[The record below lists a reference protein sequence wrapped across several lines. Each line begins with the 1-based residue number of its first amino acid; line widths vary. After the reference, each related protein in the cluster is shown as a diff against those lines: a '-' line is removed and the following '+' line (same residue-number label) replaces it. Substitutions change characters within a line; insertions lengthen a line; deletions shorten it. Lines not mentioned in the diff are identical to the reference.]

1 MNRFNEIIKLVKTS
15 KSAVILTGAGIS
27 TESGLPDFRSD
38 NGFWTKNKPIQFN
51 EFLLSEEKQRLSWE
65 RNIELHSLLKNIKPN
80 LGHMFVEK
88 ITSLQKNNFLITQ
101 NIDGLHQ
108 KSGVPKNKIIEI
120 HGSAIEAACLE
131 CEAKQNILD
140 FHDAIKFEGPL
151 PKCTAC
157 GGVVKVATI
166 SFGQPM
172 NEMDMMHASKIVEE
186 SDLMIVM
193 GSSLKVLPAGK
204 LPNLAM
210 QSGSKLIILNREKT
224 RYDQSADIVI
234 NDELQN
240 ICSKL
245 IDEL

>member
-1 MNRFNEIIKLVKTS
+1 MNTFNEIIRLVKAS
-15 KSAVILTGAGIS
+15 ERIVILTGAGIS

-65 RNIELHSLLKNIKPN
+65 RNIELHSLLENIKPN
-80 LGHMFVEK
+80 IGHAFVKK
-88 ITSLQKNNFLITQ
+88 IIGLQKNNFLITQ

-108 KSGVPKNKIIEI
+108 KSGIPKNKIIEI

-131 CEAKQNILD
+131 CEAKQNVLD
-140 FHDAIKFEGPL
+140 FHDAIKSKIPL
-151 PKCTAC
+151 PKCSVC
-157 GGVVKVATI
+157 GGIVKVATI

-172 NEMDMMHASKIVEE
+172 NEIDMMHASKIVKE

-210 QSGSKLIILNREKT
+210 QSGSKLIISNREKT
-224 RYDQSADIVI
+224 RYDSSADIVI

-245 IDEL
+245 IEGL

>member
-1 MNRFNEIIKLVKTS
+1 MNTFNEIIKLVKTS
-15 KSAVILTGAGIS
+15 KGTVILTGAGIS

-151 PKCTAC
+151 PKCTVC

-210 QSGSKLIILNREKT
+210 QSGSKLIVLNREKT

>member
-15 KSAVILTGAGIS
+15 KSTVILTGAGIS

-151 PKCTAC
+151 PKCTVC

-172 NEMDMMHASKIVEE
+172 NEMDMMHASKIVKE

-210 QSGSKLIILNREKT
+210 QSGSKLIVLNREKT

>member
-1 MNRFNEIIKLVKTS
+1 MNTFNEIIKLVKASERT
-15 KSAVILTGAGIS
+15 VILTGAGIS
-27 TESGLPDFRSD
+27 TESGLPDFRSN

-80 LGHMFVEK
+80 IGHAFVEK
-88 ITSLQKNNFLITQ
+88 IIRLQKNNFLITQ

-108 KSGVPKNKIIEI
+108 KSGISKNKIIEI

-140 FHDAIKFEGPL
+140 FHDAIKSKTPL
-151 PKCTAC
+151 PGCSVC

-172 NEMDMMHASKIVEE
+172 NEIDMMHASKIVEE
-186 SDLMIVM
+186 SDLMTV
-193 GSSLKVLPAGK
+193 SYTHLTLPT
-204 LPNLAM
+204 
-210 QSGSKLIILNREKT
+210 ILL
-224 RYDQSADIVI
+224 V
-234 NDELQN
+234 
-240 ICSKL
+240 
-245 IDEL
+245 

>member
-1 MNRFNEIIKLVKTS
+1 MNTFNEIIKLVKTS
-15 KSAVILTGAGIS
+15 KSTVILTGAGIS

-151 PKCTAC
+151 PKCTVC

-172 NEMDMMHASKIVEE
+172 NEMDMIHASKIVQE

-210 QSGSKLIILNREKT
+210 QSGSKLIVLNREKT

>member
-1 MNRFNEIIKLVKTS
+1 MNTFNEIIKLVKASNRT
-15 KSAVILTGAGIS
+15 VVLTGAGIS

-65 RNIELHSLLKNIKPN
+65 RNIELHTLLKNIKPN
-80 LGHMFVEK
+80 IGHAFVE
-88 ITSLQKNNFLITQ
+88 IISGLLKNNFLITQ

-108 KSGVPKNKIIEI
+108 KSGIPKNKIIEI

-131 CEAKQNILD
+131 CQAKQNILD
-140 FHDAIKFEGPL
+140 FHDAIKFKAPL
-151 PKCTAC
+151 PKCNFC
-157 GGVVKVATI
+157 GGIVKVATI

-234 NDELQN
+234 SDELQN

-245 IDEL
+245 LEKL

>member
-15 KSAVILTGAGIS
+15 KSTVILTGAGIS

-38 NGFWTKNKPIQFN
+38 NGFWAKNKPIQFN
-51 EFLLSEEKQRLSWE
+51 EFLLSEEKQRLSWK

-151 PKCTAC
+151 PKCTVC

-210 QSGSKLIILNREKT
+210 QSGSKLIVLNREKT

>member
-1 MNRFNEIIKLVKTS
+1 VNRFNEIIKLVKTS
-15 KSAVILTGAGIS
+15 KSTVILTGAGIS

-38 NGFWTKNKPIQFN
+38 NGFWAKNKPIQFN
-51 EFLLSEEKQRLSWE
+51 EFLLSEEKQRLSWK

-151 PKCTAC
+151 PKCTVC

-210 QSGSKLIILNREKT
+210 QSGSKLIVLNREKT

>member
-1 MNRFNEIIKLVKTS
+1 MNTFSEIIKLIKASECT
-15 KSAVILTGAGIS
+15 VILTGAGIS

-38 NGFWTKNKPIQFN
+38 NGFWTKNQPIQFN

-65 RNIELHSLLKNIKPN
+65 RNIELHALLKNIKPN
-80 LGHMFVEK
+80 IGHAFVEK
-88 ITSLQKNNFLITQ
+88 ITGLQKNNFLITQ

-108 KSGVPKNKIIEI
+108 RSGIPKNKIIEI

-131 CEAKQNILD
+131 CQAEQNILD
-140 FHDAIKFEGPL
+140 FHDAIQSKAPL
-151 PKCTAC
+151 PKCNFC
-157 GGVVKVATI
+157 GGIVKVATI

-193 GSSLKVLPAGK
+193 GSSLKVMPAGK

-224 RYDQSADIVI
+224 RYDQGADVVM
-234 NDELQN
+234 NNELQN
-240 ICSKL
+240 ICSRL
-245 IDEL
+245 LEEL

>member
-1 MNRFNEIIKLVKTS
+1 VNRFNEIIKLVKTS
-15 KSAVILTGAGIS
+15 KSTVILTGAGIS

-65 RNIELHSLLKNIKPN
+65 RNIELHSLLKNIEPN

-88 ITSLQKNNFLITQ
+88 IIGLQKNNFLITQ

-108 KSGVPKNKIIEI
+108 KSGVPENKIIEI

-140 FHDAIKFEGPL
+140 FHDAIKLEDPL
-151 PKCTAC
+151 PKCTFC

>member
-1 MNRFNEIIKLVKTS
+1 MNTFNEIIKLVKAS
-15 KSAVILTGAGIS
+15 KSTVILTGAGIS

-38 NGFWTKNKPIQFN
+38 NGFWTKNKPIKFN
-51 EFLLSEEKQRLSWE
+51 EFLQSEEKQRLSWE

-88 ITSLQKNNFLITQ
+88 ITSLQKSNFLITQ

-108 KSGVPKNKIIEI
+108 KSGVSRNKIIEI

-131 CEAKQNILD
+131 CAAKQNILD
-140 FHDAIKFEGPL
+140 FHDAIKLEDPL
-151 PKCTAC
+151 PKCTFC

>member
-1 MNRFNEIIKLVKTS
+1 MNTFNEIIRLIKASERT
-15 KSAVILTGAGIS
+15 VILTGAGIS
-27 TESGLPDFRSD
+27 TESGLPDFRSND
-38 NGFWTKNKPIQFN
+38 GFWTKNKPIQFN

-80 LGHMFVEK
+80 IGHAFVEK
-88 ITSLQKNNFLITQ
+88 IIRLQKKNFLITQ

-108 KSGVPKNKIIEI
+108 KSGISKNKIIEI

-140 FHDAIKFEGPL
+140 FHDAVKAKVPL
-151 PKCTAC
+151 PKCSLC

-172 NEMDMMHASKIVEE
+172 NEIDMMHASKIVEQ

-224 RYDQSADIVI
+224 RYDSIADMVI

-240 ICSKL
+240 ICSGL
-245 IDEL
+245 IKEL

>member
-1 MNRFNEIIKLVKTS
+1 MNTFNEIIKLVKAS
-15 KSAVILTGAGIS
+15 KSTVILTGAGIS

-38 NGFWTKNKPIQFN
+38 NGFWTKNKPIKFN
-51 EFLLSEEKQRLSWE
+51 EFLQSEENQRLSWE

-88 ITSLQKNNFLITQ
+88 ITSLQKSNFLITQ

-108 KSGVPKNKIIEI
+108 KSGVSRKKIIEI

-131 CEAKQNILD
+131 CAAKQNILD
-140 FHDAIKFEGPL
+140 FHDAIKLEDSL
-151 PKCTAC
+151 PKCTFC

>member
-1 MNRFNEIIKLVKTS
+1 VNTFNEIIKLVIASNST
-15 KSAVILTGAGIS
+15 VILTGAGIS

-38 NGFWTKNKPIQFN
+38 NGFWTKNKPIPFN
-51 EFLLSEEKQRLSWE
+51 EFLLREEKQRLSWE
-65 RNIELHSLLKNIKPN
+65 RNIELHALLKNIKPN
-80 LGHMFVEK
+80 IGHAFVKK

-108 KSGVPKNKIIEI
+108 KSGIPKNKIIEI

-131 CEAKQNILD
+131 CQAEQNILD
-140 FHDAIKFEGPL
+140 FHDAIKSKVPL
-151 PKCTAC
+151 PKCNVC
-157 GGVVKVATI
+157 GGIVKVATI

-224 RYDQSADIVI
+224 RYDQSADIVM

-240 ICSKL
+240 ICSRL
-245 IDEL
+245 LEEL

>member
-1 MNRFNEIIKLVKTS
+1 MNTFNEIIELVKASERT
-15 KSAVILTGAGIS
+15 VILTGAGIS
-27 TESGLPDFRSD
+27 TESGLPDFRSN

-80 LGHMFVEK
+80 IGHAFVEK
-88 ITSLQKNNFLITQ
+88 IIGLQKNNFLITQ

-108 KSGVPKNKIIEI
+108 KSGIPKNKIIEI

-131 CEAKQNILD
+131 CEAKQNVLD
-140 FHDAIKFEGPL
+140 FHDAIKSKIPL
-151 PKCTAC
+151 PKCSVC

-172 NEMDMMHASKIVEE
+172 NEIDMMHASKIVEE

-224 RYDQSADIVI
+224 RYDSSADIVI

-240 ICSKL
+240 ICNKL
-245 IDEL
+245 IEGL

>member
-1 MNRFNEIIKLVKTS
+1 MNTFNEIIRLVKVSERT
-15 KSAVILTGAGIS
+15 VILTGAGIS

-65 RNIELHSLLKNIKPN
+65 RNIELHLLLRKIKPN
-80 LGHMFVEK
+80 IGHAFVKK
-88 ITSLQKNNFLITQ
+88 ITNMRKNNFLITQ

-140 FHDAIKFEGPL
+140 FHSAIKSKSPL
-151 PKCTAC
+151 PKCAIC
-157 GGVVKVATI
+157 DGVVKVATI

-172 NEMDMMHASKIVEE
+172 NEMDMMHASKIVED

-210 QSGSKLIILNREKT
+210 QSGSKLIIFNRDET
-224 RYDQSADIVI
+224 RYDSSADIVI

-240 ICSKL
+240 ICSRL
-245 IDEL
+245 MQGL

>member
-1 MNRFNEIIKLVKTS
+1 MNTFNEIIKLVKASNRT
-15 KSAVILTGAGIS
+15 VVLTGAGIS

-88 ITSLQKNNFLITQ
+88 ITSLQKSNFLITQ

-131 CEAKQNILD
+131 CAAKQNILD
-140 FHDAIKFEGPL
+140 FHDAIKLEDPL
-151 PKCTAC
+151 PKCTFC

>member
-15 KSAVILTGAGIS
+15 KSTVILTGAGIS

-151 PKCTAC
+151 PKCTVC

>member
-1 MNRFNEIIKLVKTS
+1 MNTFNEIIKLVKTS
-15 KSAVILTGAGIS
+15 KSTVILTGAGIS

-151 PKCTAC
+151 PKCTVC

-210 QSGSKLIILNREKT
+210 QSGSKLIVLNREKT

>member
-1 MNRFNEIIKLVKTS
+1 MNTFNEIIKLVKAS
-15 KSAVILTGAGIS
+15 KSTVILTGAGIS

-38 NGFWTKNKPIQFN
+38 NGFWTKNKPIKFN
-51 EFLLSEEKQRLSWE
+51 EFLQSEENQRLSWE

-88 ITSLQKNNFLITQ
+88 ITSLQKSNFLITQ

-108 KSGVPKNKIIEI
+108 KSGVSRNKIIEI

-131 CEAKQNILD
+131 CAAKQNILD
-140 FHDAIKFEGPL
+140 FHDAIKLEDPL
-151 PKCTAC
+151 PKCTFC

-172 NEMDMMHASKIVEE
+172 NEMDMMHASKIVKE

>member
-1 MNRFNEIIKLVKTS
+1 MNTFNEIIKLVKAS

-80 LGHMFVEK
+80 IGHMFVEK
-88 ITSLQKNNFLITQ
+88 ITSLQKSNFLITQ

-108 KSGVPKNKIIEI
+108 KSGVPRNKIIEI

-131 CEAKQNILD
+131 CAAKQNILD
-140 FHDAIKFEGPL
+140 FHDAIKLEDPL
-151 PKCTAC
+151 PKCTFC
-157 GGVVKVATI
+157 GGIVKVATI

>member
-1 MNRFNEIIKLVKTS
+1 MSTFNEIIRLVKASERT
-15 KSAVILTGAGIS
+15 VILTGAGIS

-51 EFLLSEEKQRLSWE
+51 EFLLSEEEKQRLSWE

-80 LGHMFVEK
+80 IGHAFVEK
-88 ITSLQKNNFLITQ
+88 IIKLQKNNFLITQ

-108 KSGVPKNKIIEI
+108 KSGISKNKIIEI

-140 FHDAIKFEGPL
+140 FHDAIKSKVPL
-151 PKCTAC
+151 PKCSVC

-172 NEMDMMHASKIVEE
+172 NEIDMMHASKIVEE

-193 GSSLKVLPAGK
+193 GSSLKVLLCRKAS
-204 LPNLAM
+204 NLAM

-224 RYDQSADIVI
+224 R
-234 NDELQN
+234 L
-240 ICSKL
+240 
-245 IDEL
+245 

>member
-1 MNRFNEIIKLVKTS
+1 MNTFNEIIKLVKAS
-15 KSAVILTGAGIS
+15 KSTVILTGAGIS

-38 NGFWTKNKPIQFN
+38 NGFWTKNKPIKFN
-51 EFLLSEEKQRLSWE
+51 EFLQSEEKQRLSWE

-88 ITSLQKNNFLITQ
+88 ITSLQKSNFLITQ

-108 KSGVPKNKIIEI
+108 KSGVSRNKIIEI

-131 CEAKQNILD
+131 CAAKQNILD
-140 FHDAIKFEGPL
+140 FHDAIKLEDPL
-151 PKCTAC
+151 PKCTFC

-172 NEMDMMHASKIVEE
+172 NEMDMMHASKIVKE

-234 NDELQN
+234 NDELQK

>member
-1 MNRFNEIIKLVKTS
+1 VNTFNEIIRLVKAS
-15 KSAVILTGAGIS
+15 ERIVILTGAGIS

-51 EFLLSEEKQRLSWE
+51 EFLFSEEKQRLSWE

-80 LGHMFVEK
+80 IGHAFVEK
-88 ITSLQKNNFLITQ
+88 IIRLQKNNFLITQ

-108 KSGVPKNKIIEI
+108 KSGISKNKIIEI

-140 FHDAIKFEGPL
+140 FHDAIKSKIPL
-151 PKCTAC
+151 PKCSVC

-172 NEMDMMHASKIVEE
+172 NGIDMMHASKIVEE

-224 RYDQSADIVI
+224 RYDSSADIVI

-245 IDEL
+245 VEEL

>member
-1 MNRFNEIIKLVKTS
+1 MNTFNEIIKLVKAS
-15 KSAVILTGAGIS
+15 KSTVILTGAGIS

-51 EFLLSEEKQRLSWE
+51 EFLQSEEKQRLSWE
-65 RNIELHSLLKNIKPN
+65 RNIELHSLLKNLKPN

-88 ITSLQKNNFLITQ
+88 ITSLQKSNFLITQ

-108 KSGVPKNKIIEI
+108 KSGVSRNKIIEI

-131 CEAKQNILD
+131 CAAKQNILD
-140 FHDAIKFEGPL
+140 FHDAIKLEDPL
-151 PKCTAC
+151 PKCTFC

>member
-1 MNRFNEIIKLVKTS
+1 MNTFNKIIKLVKAS
-15 KSAVILTGAGIS
+15 KQTVILTGAGIS

-38 NGFWTKNKPIQFN
+38 NGFWSKNKPIQFN

-65 RNIELHSLLKNIKPN
+65 RNIELHSLLKKIKPN
-80 LGHMFVEK
+80 IGHAFVEK
-88 ITSLQKNNFLITQ
+88 ITNMQKNNFLITQ

-108 KSGVPKNKIIEI
+108 KSGVPKNKIVEI

-131 CEAKQNILD
+131 CEEKKNILD
-140 FHDAIKFEGPL
+140 FHDAIKSKSTL
-151 PKCTAC
+151 PKCTIC

-172 NEMDMMHASKIVEE
+172 NEMDMMHASEIVEK

-210 QSGSKLIILNREKT
+210 RSGSKLVILNRDKT
-224 RYDQSADIVI
+224 CYDSSADIVI
-234 NDELQN
+234 NDELKN
-240 ICSKL
+240 ICSRL
-245 IDEL
+245 IQGL

>member
-1 MNRFNEIIKLVKTS
+1 MNTFNEIIKLVKAS
-15 KSAVILTGAGIS
+15 KSTVILTGAGIS

-38 NGFWTKNKPIQFN
+38 NGFWTKNKPIKFN
-51 EFLLSEEKQRLSWE
+51 EFLQSEEKQRLSWE

-88 ITSLQKNNFLITQ
+88 ITSLQKSNFLITQ

-108 KSGVPKNKIIEI
+108 KSGVSRNKIIEI

-131 CEAKQNILD
+131 CAAKQNILD
-140 FHDAIKFEGPL
+140 FHDAIKLEDPL
-151 PKCTAC
+151 PKCTFC

-172 NEMDMMHASKIVEE
+172 NEMDMMHASKIVKE

>member
-1 MNRFNEIIKLVKTS
+1 VNRFNEIIKLVKTS
-15 KSAVILTGAGIS
+15 KSTVILTGAGIS
-27 TESGLPDFRSD
+27 TESGLPDFRSE

-151 PKCTAC
+151 PKCTVC

-172 NEMDMMHASKIVEE
+172 NEMDMIHASKIVEE

-210 QSGSKLIILNREKT
+210 QSGSKLIVLNREKT